1 MDIIVIC
8 YKLLFQAL
16 KSIKFDLPGVVTE
29 GVVSKVEVV
38 VVTGGEVVVV
48 TGGAVEVSFGEFIT
62 YQSV

>member
-1 MDIIVIC
+1 M
-8 YKLLFQAL
+8 FQTL
-16 KSIKFDLPGVVTE
+16 KSIKFNLPGVATE